1 MTQPQHAALVFNPV
15 KVDATKLRSAV
26 ETAAQD
32 AGWAPPRF
40 YETSVDDPGIGQ
52 AKQAIDDG
60 AAVVLAAGGD
70 GTVRAVAQGLRGTSV
85 PLALIPSG
93 TGNLLA
99 RNLKLPLADQAASIR
114 VAFEGDTKPV
124 DIGVVTIVR
133 EDGSEE
139 EQCFV
144 VMAGMGID
152 AMMISSTNPEL
163 KKTVGWLAYVES
175 GLRSIIKSEPFRLHY
190 RLQGHREHSIRVSSI
205 LVGNCGT
212 LQGGIEL
219 MPDAAIDDGILDI
232 AVLQP
237 KGALGWLLV
246 WRKVSWENR
255 VLRRSSV
262 GRRLIKANDA
272 RGGGNTV
279 TYLRS
284 ERVSMRVEEPHD
296 IELDGD
302 GFGVAIAAHF
312 DAHEGGLH
320 VKLPA
325 DA

>member
-1 MTQPQHAALVFNPV
+1 MTDAKHAALVYNPV

-26 ETAAQD
+26 EAAAQE
-32 AGWAPPRF
+32 AGWAAPRF
-40 YETSVDDPGIGQ
+40 YETSVEDPGVGQ
-52 AKQAIDDG
+52 GQRAVEDG

-70 GTVRAVAQGLRGTSV
+70 GTVRAVAQGLRASGV
-85 PLALIPSG
+85 PIAVVPSG

-99 RNLKLPLADQAASIR
+99 RNLKLPLNDVAESIR
-114 VAFEGDTKPV
+114 VAYHGETKPV

-152 AMMISSTNPEL
+152 AMMISSTNPDL

-190 RLQGHREHSIRVSSI
+190 QLQGHRQHSIRVSSI

-219 MPDAAIDDGILDI
+219 MPDAVIDDGILDI

-255 VLRRSSV
+255 VLRKSSV
-262 GRRLIKANDA
+262 GRRLIKATGS
-272 RGGGNTV
+272 RGKGNTV

-284 ERVSMRVEEPHD
+284 EQVTLKVDEPHD

-302 GFGVAIAAHF
+302 GFGVALEARF

-325 DA
+325 